1 MFDEI
6 LWVVLPGA
14 QIDLRQESLRDELQD
29 FPCTVLPV
37 LLVFVLRVRDRCL
50 EHLSVELAGHGDL
63 GLQILELDRRYED
76 TDAVRVSRGVVLAPL
91 VVNVDIDHFERSA
104 ERQFLN
110 SQRVYLATEQD
121 FSQDLKV
128 LI

>member
-1 MFDEI
+1 MTSCKIFRAPS
-6 LWVVLPGA
+6 W
-14 QIDLRQESLRDELQD
+14 S
-29 FPCTVLPV
+29 V
-37 LLVFVLRVRDRCL
+37 LLIFVLRVWNRRFQ
-50 EHLSVELAGHGDL
+50 HLPVKLAGHGDL